1 MSIDEKFKEEIE
13 KAELLIDETKEK
25 IFEMV
30 ATGEMTPDKAAE
42 KLGIDVDD
50 IIKQIAEAGFDMA

>member
-42 KLGIDVDD
+42 KVWGS
-50 IIKQIAEAGFDMA
+50 